1 MLGCCRP
8 ATRGRPLD
16 HQFPHSEDHPAQLGT
31 APAAGPGVTRLAP
44 GAWRFR
50 TRLES
55 ILADLDDEYFDDNDS
70 LG

>member
-1 MLGCCRP
+1 MAL
-8 ATRGRPLD
+8 
-16 HQFPHSEDHPAQLGT
+16 
-31 APAAGPGVTRLAP
+31 AARLGVTRLGP
-44 GAWRFR
+44 GACRFR